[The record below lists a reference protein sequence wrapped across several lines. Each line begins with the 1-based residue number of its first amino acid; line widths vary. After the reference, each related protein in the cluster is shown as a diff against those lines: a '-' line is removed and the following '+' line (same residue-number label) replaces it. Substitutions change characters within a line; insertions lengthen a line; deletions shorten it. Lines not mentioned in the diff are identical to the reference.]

1 MDYCKSSTKTGF
13 YEQKGDRKRI
23 LTLTMPIKIRG
34 MDECQSWQAEQEH
47 KERKVFKMLDK
58 NGRDIKMG
66 DIVRVENGYFKNSN
80 GLFFVEGENKNSLW
94 LVKIAKNGKISVNSK
109 ASQSWPLKS
118 YCGDRSK
125 NHEASA
131 HNKAN
136 ATIELVED
144 VNTFYIVKRF
154 EESLD
159 TAKNRLDYWNRDNKK
174 EDAAREEKHIAELE
188 EAIARI
194 AEYAEQPKEK
204 EPEKGVRFYWNG
216 IKVDGGRLIPCGYS
230 IDGESVTIYAKN
242 YKKLPR
248 EYFEV
253 VNNSDS
259 MTDYFED
266 DRTTLKEKHPLYRF
280 ARYAALKGMASG
292 KTYRRMTEEQ
302 AKEWDLM
309 KNPGHP
315 TQKDYDKIAE
325 LRLAEVNAKKEAERQ
340 KELEERERVLR
351 ERAEGRRYIEQV
363 ASENPIKDGEPV
375 VTICWSEHP
384 AFYSWEDDELKLSVA
399 AAEIILKHYDER
411 KHAEQPGYDKTKF
424 IINWID
430 AETGEQEEYKG
441 RYDLGDNDGGLIEHI
456 RSFGRWYRTPDQYTG
471 KELEN
476 PEQELSGTEK
486 FADWLETFTRNT
498 RIIDV
503 EIAPVVIDF
512 VKAKKAAEQ
521 EKAKQEAVEIFATV
535 AMLTDEQV
543 ESAIF
548 AVNPNDETKADVAR
562 FFLQELARRD
572 KKRAIDVFNR
582 WKEGA

>member
-1 MDYCKSSTKTGF
+1 MNAKAGSRTGT
-13 YEQKGDRKRI
+13 Q
-23 LTLTMPIKIRG
+23 
-34 MDECQSWQAEQEH
+34 
-47 KERKVFKMLDK
+47 ERKVFKMLDK
-58 NGRDIKMG
+58 NGREIKMG
-66 DIVRVENGYFKNSN
+66 DIVRVENGYFKSSN
-80 GLFFVEGENKNSLW
+80 GLFFVESEYKNSLW

-109 ASQSWPLKS
+109 SSQSWPLKS
-118 YCGDRSK
+118 YCSDRTK
-125 NHEASA
+125 NYEASA

-136 ATIELVED
+136 ATIEVVED
-144 VNTFYIVKRF
+144 FNTFYVVQRF
-154 EESLD
+154 RESLD
-159 TAKNRLDYWNRDNKK
+159 TAKKRLDYWNRNNQK

-194 AEYAEQPKEK
+194 AGHAEQPKEK
-204 EPEKGVRFYWNG
+204 EPEKGIRFYWNG

-248 EYFEV
+248 EYFDV
-253 VNNSDS
+253 VNNSDG

-309 KNPGHP
+309 ENPGHP

-325 LRLAEVNAKKEAERQ
+325 MRQ
-340 KELEERERVLR
+340 KAEQEAKEKEEQELKAERERVA
-351 ERAEGRRYIEQV
+351 AETENGRKYIEQV
-363 ASENPIKDGEPV
+363 AEENPIKEGEPV

-399 AAEIILKHYDER
+399 AAEIILKHYDEK
-411 KHAEQPGYDKTKF
+411 KHAEQRGYDKTKF
-424 IINWID
+424 VINWID
-430 AETGEQEEYKG
+430 AETGEQEKYTG

-456 RSFGRWYRTPDQYTG
+456 RSFGRWHRTHDQYTG

-476 PEQELSGTEK
+476 PEQDLSGTEK

-503 EIAPVVIDF
+503 EIAPGVIDF

-521 EKAKQEAVEIFATV
+521 EKAKQEAAEIFAMA

-548 AVNPNDETKADVAR
+548 AVNPNDETNADVAR

-572 KKRAIDVFNR
+572 EKRAIDVFNR

>member
-1 MDYCKSSTKTGF
+1 
-13 YEQKGDRKRI
+13 
-23 LTLTMPIKIRG
+23 
-34 MDECQSWQAEQEH
+34 
-47 KERKVFKMLDK
+47 MLDK
-58 NGRDIKMG
+58 NGREINTG
-66 DIVRVENGYFKNSN
+66 DIVRVENGFFKSSN
-80 GLFFVEGENKNSLW
+80 GLFFVESEYKNSLW

-118 YCGDRSK
+118 YCSDRIK

-131 HNKAN
+131 HNKER
-136 ATIELVED
+136 ATIEVTEGI
-144 VNTFYIVKRF
+144 NTFYIVQRF
-154 EESLD
+154 QESLN
-159 TAKNRLDYWNRDNKK
+159 TAKKRLDYWNRNNNKA
-174 EDAAREEKHIAELE
+174 DAAREEKRIAELE

-194 AEYAEQPKEK
+194 AEHAEQPKEK
-204 EPEKGVRFYWNG
+204 EPEKGIRFYWNG
-216 IKVDGGRLIPCGYS
+216 IKVDGGRLIPCHYS
-230 IDGESVTIYAKN
+230 IDGESVTIYARD
-242 YKKLPR
+242 YKELPR
-248 EYFEV
+248 EYFDV
-253 VNNSDS
+253 VNNSDI

-266 DRTTLKEKHPLYRF
+266 DRTTLDENNPLYKY

-292 KTYRRMTEEQ
+292 KTYIRMTEEQ

-309 KNPGHP
+309 ENPGHP

-325 LRLAEVNAKKEAERQ
+325 MRLAEANAKKEAERQ

-363 ASENPIKDGEPV
+363 AAENPIKEGEPV

-399 AAEIILKHYDER
+399 AAEIILRHYDEK
-411 KHAEQPGYDKTKF
+411 KHAEQRGYDKTKF

-430 AETGEQEEYKG
+430 AETGEPEEYAG

-456 RSFGRWYRTPDQYTG
+456 RSFGRWHRTHDQRTG

-476 PEQELSGTEK
+476 PEQELSEIEK

-503 EIAPVVIDF
+503 EIAPGAIDF
-512 VKAKKAAEQ
+512 VKAKKAA
-521 EKAKQEAVEIFATV
+521 KQEAADISAASCFAMA

-548 AVNPNDETKADVAR
+548 SINPNDETKKDVAR

-572 KKRAIDVFNR
+572 QKRAIDVFNR
-582 WKEGA
+582 WKAGA

>member
-1 MDYCKSSTKTGF
+1 
-13 YEQKGDRKRI
+13 
-23 LTLTMPIKIRG
+23 
-34 MDECQSWQAEQEH
+34 
-47 KERKVFKMLDK
+47 MLDK
-58 NGRDIKMG
+58 NGREINMG
-66 DIVRVENGYFKNSN
+66 DIVRIENGFFKTSN
-80 GLFFVEGENKNSLW
+80 GLFFVESEYKNSLW

-109 ASQSWPLKS
+109 SSQSWPLKS
-118 YCGDRSK
+118 YCSDRIK
-125 NHEASA
+125 NHEAKE

-136 ATIELVED
+136 ATIEVTEGI
-144 VNTFYIVKRF
+144 NTFYIVQHF
-154 EESLD
+154 QNSLD
-159 TAKNRLDYWNRDNKK
+159 TAKKRLDYWNRNNKK

-194 AEYAEQPKEK
+194 AEHAEQPKEK
-204 EPEKGVRFYWNG
+204 EPEKGIRFYWNG
-216 IKVDGGRLIPCGYS
+216 IKVDGGRLIPCHYS
-230 IDGESVTIYAKN
+230 IDSESVTIYAKN
-242 YKKLPR
+242 YKELPR
-248 EYFEV
+248 EYFDV

-266 DRTTLKEKHPLYRF
+266 DSTTIDENHPLYKY

-302 AKEWDLM
+302 AKEWGLM
-309 KNPGHP
+309 ENPGHP
-315 TQKDYDKIAE
+315 TQKDCDKIAE
-325 LRLAEVNAKKEAERQ
+325 MRLAEANAKKEAERQ

-363 ASENPIKDGEPV
+363 AAENPIKEGEPI

-399 AAEIILKHYDER
+399 AAEIILKHYDEK
-411 KHAEQPGYDKTKF
+411 KHAEKRGYEKTKF
-424 IINWID
+424 VINWID

-456 RSFGRWYRTPDQYTG
+456 RSFGRWYRTHDQYTG

-503 EIAPVVIDF
+503 QIFPGVIDF

-521 EKAKQEAVEIFATV
+521 EKVKQEAAEIFAMA

>member
-1 MDYCKSSTKTGF
+1 
-13 YEQKGDRKRI
+13 
-23 LTLTMPIKIRG
+23 
-34 MDECQSWQAEQEH
+34 
-47 KERKVFKMLDK
+47 MLDK
-58 NGRDIKMG
+58 NGREIKMG
-66 DIVRVENGYFKNSN
+66 DIVRVENGYFKNGN
-80 GLFFVEGENKNSLW
+80 GLFFVESEYKNSLW
-94 LVKIAKNGKISVNSK
+94 LVKIAKNGKISVNSN

-118 YCGDRSK
+118 YCSDRIK

-136 ATIELVED
+136 ATIEVVED
-144 VNTFYIVKRF
+144 VNTFYVVQRF
-154 EESLD
+154 QNSLD
-159 TAKNRLDYWNRDNKK
+159 TAKKRLDYCSRNNNK
-174 EDAAREEKHIAELE
+174 ENAAIAEKRIAKLE

-194 AEYAEQPKEK
+194 AEHAEQPKEK
-204 EPEKGVRFYWNG
+204 EPEKGIRFYWNG
-216 IKVDGGRLIPCGYS
+216 IKVDGGRLIPCYYS
-230 IDGESVTIYAKN
+230 IECATEQKKYVTLFAQN
-242 YKKLPR
+242 YGSELPR

-253 VNNSDS
+253 RNETDYY
-259 MTDYFED
+259 TDYFDTDKTRLE
-266 DRTTLKEKHPLYRF
+266 ESHPLYKF
-280 ARYAALKGMASG
+280 ARYAALKGLANGRSYG
-292 KTYRRMTEEQ
+292 KMTESQ
-302 AKEWDLM
+302 ALEWGNM

-315 TQKDYDKIAE
+315 AEKDLQAVRDMK
-325 LRLAEVNAKKEAERQ
+325 LAEANAKKEAERQ

-363 ASENPIKDGEPV
+363 AAENPIKEGGPI

-399 AAEIILKHYDER
+399 AAEIILKHYDEK
-411 KHAEQPGYDKTKF
+411 KHAEKRGYEKTKF
-424 IINWID
+424 VINWID
-430 AETGEQEEYKG
+430 AETGEQDEYTG

-456 RSFGRWYRTPDQYTG
+456 RSFGRWHRTNDQYTG

-521 EKAKQEAVEIFATV
+521 EKAKQEAAEIFAMA

>member
-1 MDYCKSSTKTGF
+1 
-13 YEQKGDRKRI
+13 
-23 LTLTMPIKIRG
+23 
-34 MDECQSWQAEQEH
+34 
-47 KERKVFKMLDK
+47 MLDK
-58 NGRDIKMG
+58 NGREIKMG
-66 DIVRVENGYFKNSN
+66 DIVRVENGYFKSSN
-80 GLFFVEGENKNSLW
+80 GLFFVESECKNSLW
-94 LVKIAKNGKISVNSK
+94 LAKIAKNGKISVNSN

-118 YCGDRSK
+118 YCSDRIK
-125 NHEASA
+125 NHEAIA

-136 ATIELVED
+136 ATIEVAEGI
-144 VNTFYIVKRF
+144 NTFYIVQRF
-154 EESLD
+154 QESLD
-159 TAKNRLDYWNRDNKK
+159 TAKKRLDYWNGNNK
-174 EDAAREEKHIAELE
+174 ELAASEEKRIAELE

-194 AEYAEQPKEK
+194 AEHAEQPKEK
-204 EPEKGVRFYWNG
+204 EPEKGIRFYWNG
-216 IKVDGGRLIPCGYS
+216 IKVDGGRLIPCHYS

-266 DRTTLKEKHPLYRF
+266 DSTTIDENHPLYKY

-292 KTYRRMTEEQ
+292 KTYIRMTEEQ

-309 KNPGHP
+309 ENPGHP

-325 LRLAEVNAKKEAERQ
+325 MRLAEANAKKEAERQ

-363 ASENPIKDGEPV
+363 AAENPIKDGEPI

-384 AFYSWEDDELKLSVA
+384 AFYSWEDDELKISVA
-399 AAEIILKHYDER
+399 AAEIILSHYDEK
-411 KHAEQPGYDKTKF
+411 KHAEQRGYDKTKF
-424 IINWID
+424 VINWID
-430 AETGEQEEYKG
+430 AETGEQDEYTG

-456 RSFGRWYRTPDQYTG
+456 RSFGRWHRTHDQYTG

-503 EIAPVVIDF
+503 EISPGVIDF

-521 EKAKQEAVEIFATV
+521 EKAKQEAAEIFAMA
-535 AMLTDEQV
+535 AMLTDDQV

-582 WKEGA
+582 WKAGA

>member
-1 MDYCKSSTKTGF
+1 MPKLAGRTGT
-13 YEQKGDRKRI
+13 Q
-23 LTLTMPIKIRG
+23 
-34 MDECQSWQAEQEH
+34 
-47 KERKVFKMLDK
+47 ERKVFKMLDK
-58 NGRDIKMG
+58 NGRKIMMG
-66 DIVRVENGYFKNSN
+66 DIVRVENGYFKSSN
-80 GLFFVEGENKNSLW
+80 GLFFVESEYGNSLW

-109 ASQSWPLKS
+109 SSQSWPLQS
-118 YCGDRSK
+118 YCSDRTK
-125 NHEASA
+125 NYEANA

-136 ATIELVED
+136 ATIEVTEGI
-144 VNTFYIVKRF
+144 NTFYIVQRF
-154 EESLD
+154 RDSLD
-159 TAKNRLDYWNRDNKK
+159 TAIKRLDYWNKNNNI
-174 EDAAREEKHIAELE
+174 EDAAREEKRIAKLE
-188 EAIARI
+188 RAISRI
-194 AEYAEQPKEK
+194 AEHAEQPKEK
-204 EPEKGVRFYWNG
+204 EPEKGIRFYWNG
-216 IKVDGGRLIPCGYS
+216 VKVDGGRLIPCHYS
-230 IDGESVTIYAKN
+230 VDSESVTIYAKD
-242 YKKLPR
+242 YKNLPS
-248 EYFEV
+248 EYFDV

-259 MTDYFED
+259 MTDCFEND
-266 DRTTLKEKHPLYRF
+266 STTLDKNHPLYKF
-280 ARYAALKGMASG
+280 ARHAALKGMASG
-292 KTYRRMTEEQ
+292 KTGRKMTDEQ
-302 AKEWDLM
+302 ALEWGLM
-309 KNPGHP
+309 ENPGHP

-325 LRLAEVNAKKEAERQ
+325 MRQ
-340 KELEERERVLR
+340 KAEQEAKEKEEQELKAERERVA
-351 ERAEGRRYIEQV
+351 AETESGRKYIEQV
-363 ASENPIKDGEPV
+363 AEENPIKVGEPV

-411 KHAEQPGYDKTKF
+411 NHAEKPGYDKTKF
-424 IINWID
+424 VINWID
-430 AETGEQEEYKG
+430 AETGEQDEYTG

-456 RSFGRWYRTPDQYTG
+456 RSFGRWHRTHDQHTG

-503 EIAPVVIDF
+503 QIAPGVIDF

-521 EKAKQEAVEIFATV
+521 EKAKQEAAEIFAMA

>member
-1 MDYCKSSTKTGF
+1 MPKLAGRTGT
-13 YEQKGDRKRI
+13 Q
-23 LTLTMPIKIRG
+23 
-34 MDECQSWQAEQEH
+34 
-47 KERKVFKMLDK
+47 ERKVFKMLDK
-58 NGRDIKMG
+58 NGREIKMG
-66 DIVRVENGYFKNSN
+66 DIVRVENGYFKSSN
-80 GLFFVEGENKNSLW
+80 GLFFVESENEKSLW

-109 ASQSWPLKS
+109 SSQSWPLQS
-118 YCGDRSK
+118 YCSDRTK
-125 NHEASA
+125 NYEANA
-131 HNKAN
+131 HNKDR
-136 ATIELVED
+136 ATIEVAED
-144 VNTFYIVKRF
+144 VNTFYVVQRF
-154 EESLD
+154 QESLD
-159 TAKNRLDYWNRDNKK
+159 TAKKRLDYWNRNNKK

-194 AEYAEQPKEK
+194 AEHAEQPKEK
-204 EPEKGVRFYWNG
+204 EPEKGIRFYWNG

-242 YKKLPR
+242 YKELPR
-248 EYFEV
+248 EYFDV

-266 DRTTLKEKHPLYRF
+266 DSTTLDKNHPLYKF
-280 ARYAALKGMASG
+280 ARHAALKGMASG
-292 KTYRRMTEEQ
+292 KTHRRMTEEQ
-302 AKEWDLM
+302 AKEWGLM
-309 KNPGHP
+309 ENPGHP

-325 LRLAEVNAKKEAERQ
+325 MRLAEANAKKEAERQ
-340 KELEERERVLR
+340 KEREERERVLR

-363 ASENPIKDGEPV
+363 AAENPIKEGEPI

-411 KHAEQPGYDKTKF
+411 SHAEKPGYDKTKF
-424 IINWID
+424 VINWID
-430 AETGEQEEYKG
+430 AETGEQEEYTG

-456 RSFGRWYRTPDQYTG
+456 RSFGRWHRTHDQHTG

-486 FADWLETFTRNT
+486 FAGWLETFTRNT

-503 EIAPVVIDF
+503 QISPGVIDF

-521 EKAKQEAVEIFATV
+521 EKAKQEVAEIFAMA
-535 AMLTDEQV
+535 AMLTDEQI

-548 AVNPNDETKADVAR
+548 AVDPNDKNKIDVAR
-562 FFLQELARRD
+562 FFLQELAKRD
-572 KKRAIDVFNR
+572 EKRAIEVFNR